1 MIKKSKVTS
10 VQNNG
15 TWEGKFGMMYKF
27 EVEFENG
34 DCGEYSSKSQD
45 QTKFV
50 ADQETDYEFID
61 GHFPKV
67 KPVYQKPDVASNGVV
82 SGSPNGKP
90 TKEYWE
96 DREKKNKE
104 YYASRND
111 NKQLNICRQSSLKV
125 AVDYCSGGNCSTSDV
140 LKVAQEFVD
149 WVMENKK
156 PDENNEMPF

>member
-15 TWEGKFGMMYKF
+15 TWEGNFGMMYKF
-27 EVEFENG
+27 EVAFENG

-45 QTKFV
+45 QNKFV
-50 ADQETDYEFID
+50 KDQEMEYEFID
-61 GHFPKV
+61 GKFPKV
-67 KPVYQKPDVASNGVV
+67 KPVYQQNQSF
-82 SGSPNGKP
+82 SGSSNKG
-90 TKEYWE
+90 Y
-96 DREKKNKE
+96 KKD
-104 YYASRND
+104 D
-111 NKQLNICRQSSLKV
+111 NVQKMIVKQSSLKA

-149 WVMENKK
+149 WVMESKK